1 MPHLRKSGNRCPSR
15 KRVIKLISDQVWS
28 TDISYVP
35 LEHGFMYL
43 YAMID
48 VYSRYVL
55 GWRLSPCKDVP
66 NGCINRKKC
75 LFNCRIFGRGIEQ
88 GQRKLLFDFFSSQH
102 SNIFV
107 TKILENY
114 PVFCKNSEYFCRI
127 ILAPSP
133 SPKTFEKIAL
143 FPRFFR
149 RKKNAANRL
158 NTRAKAAVLLSKYL
172 KIIEHLQKYNKIF
185 ARFILFLYLCSRLR
199 KTQRI

>member
-1 MPHLRKSGNRCPSR
+1 MQAKSSRLWEDTVNLMPHLRKSGNRCPSR

-35 LEHGFMYL
+35 LEHGFVYL

-66 NGCINRKKC
+66 KGYINRKKC
-75 LFNCRIFGRGIEQ
+75 LFNCRILGRGIEQ

-149 RKKNAANRL
+149 RKKMQQ
-158 NTRAKAAVLLSKYL
+158 TG
-172 KIIEHLQKYNKIF
+172 
-185 ARFILFLYLCSRLR
+185 
-199 KTQRI
+199 

>member
-1 MPHLRKSGNRCPSR
+1 
-15 KRVIKLISDQVWS
+15 
-28 TDISYVP
+28 
-35 LEHGFMYL
+35 MYL

-75 LFNCRIFGRGIEQ
+75 LFNCRILGRGIEQ

-158 NTRAKAAVLLSKYL
+158 NTRAKAAVLVSNVCLPV
-172 KIIEHLQKYNKIF
+172 EF
-185 ARFILFLYLCSRLR
+185 WGEV
-199 KTQRI
+199 